1 MRVCMRAPK
10 SRIQIVEDVYI
21 SSIRQNKVI
30 ARVCSRFSSVAHQSA
45 MHIGIIYGAEHFL
58 HQPRLFPLLYQMADG
73 GDVCNTEETFPVVRV
88 FISSVC
94 YSKRSHF

>member
-1 MRVCMRAPK
+1 MRMCMLAPK
-10 SRIQIVEDVYI
+10 SRIQISEDVYI

-30 ARVCSRFSSVAHQSA
+30 ARVYLWFSTVAHQSA
-45 MHIGIIYGAEHFL
+45 VHMGIIYGAEHFL

-73 GDVCNTEETFPVVRV
+73 RDVCYTEETFPIVRV

-94 YSKRSHF
+94 SERSHF